1 MIGGDKL
8 NNDGLIK
15 GKLDSNLYE
24 AFKKVISKTG
34 ITYQE
39 FIEVS
44 VKKYI
49 IDNLN
54 ILLEKESK

>member
-1 MIGGDKL
+1 M